1 MELFNSTFVSI
12 PFMQI
17 FLLLV
22 ISTALLL
29 FEKVK
34 LALLTNYLFT
44 FYWGFG
50 IEFGN
55 VDVLN
60 IKTIAWFNFSYLGFG
75 LIIAIFVPLYF
86 FAQKHNKGKL
96 SDVIDSSIL
105 TLNYTLAKA

>member
-1 MELFNSTFVSI
+1 MELFNSSLVSI

-29 FEKVK
+29 FERVK

-50 IEFGN
+50 VEIKN
-55 VDVLN
+55 VDVFN
-60 IKTIAWFNFSYLGFG
+60 INIFPWCNFSYLGFG
-75 LIIAIFVPLYF
+75 FIVAVLVPMYFVL
-86 FAQKHNKGKL
+86 QKKEQDKRI
-96 SDVIDSSIL
+96 DVIDSSIL
-105 TLNYTLAKA
+105 TLNYKLS